1 MIDQIDSSHKNNQ
14 SEINEE
20 SFLIKS
26 ELETP
31 EERRYKIDV
40 EKIQN

>member
-1 MIDQIDSSHKNNQ
+1 MTDQIDSSHKNHQ
-14 SEINEE
+14 SKINEE
-20 SFLIKS
+20 NFSIKS

-31 EERRYKIDV
+31 EDQRYKIDV